1 MNRLFTCVI
10 CPVGCEIEV
19 TTGERFGYPDKKPDE
34 EPVILE
40 INGANCERGKAYV
53 ENELKNPQRTVTSSV
68 RVSGGNMPIVSVRL
82 SAPVPRD
89 RMMDVIEELRHISL
103 EAPAKIGQVVVKNI
117 LGTGSDVIVTK
128 QVQKASPH

>member
-1 MNRLFTCVI
+1 MNRIFTCII

-19 TTGERFGYPDKKPDE
+19 TTRNPFGYPDKRPDE

-53 ENELKNPQRTVTSSV
+53 ENELKNPQRIVTSSV

-89 RMMDVIEELRHISL
+89 RMMDVIEELRHISI

-117 LGTGSDVIVTK
+117 LGSGSDVIVTK

>member
-1 MNRLFTCVI
+1 MNRIFTCII

-19 TTGERFGYPDKKPDE
+19 TTRDSFGFPDKRPDE
-34 EPVILE
+34 EPAVLE
-40 INGANCERGKAYV
+40 INGANCERGKTYV
-53 ENELKNPQRTVTSSV
+53 ENELKNPQRIVTSSV

-89 RMMDVIEELRHISL
+89 RMMDVIEELRHISI

-117 LGTGSDVIVTK
+117 LGSGSDVLVTK
-128 QVQKASPH
+128 QVQKALPD